1 MAIDETTKKSPE
13 SLAHR
18 AVQDLALEAEN
29 SVEQMLRLV
38 DRLHRAERK
47 TPELV
52 PSAAGTNSN
61 GDFQND
67 VLPEI
72 TTEPTFAPKLDW
84 EKCLQ
89 VFSVLHPKCK
99 KEYVEVF
106 RLLRARVS
114 LAKREWA
121 TGNVPLQLLAIVS
134 PTSKNGKS
142 FVATNLA
149 AALALGSDEKV
160 LIIDLN
166 PLSNEMSTA
175 LGVAKS
181 AGVPEAVRSGQW
193 EPSVHQVGET
203 NLFVMPAGKANENR
217 MDSVDFRRL
226 PLLLESLRSTFAWII
241 LDGPAASDSS
251 DAELLANY
259 ADANLLVMRKG
270 VTEFSEVAQLKE
282 TIPEGRLL
290 GAVFNSQFD
299 EKKKSWFRRDK

>member
-1 MAIDETTKKSPE
+1 MGADDRGDDAADDVPAACDVSPE
-13 SLAHR
+13 VSKKPA
-18 AVQDLALEAEN
+18 
-29 SVEQMLRLV
+29 
-38 DRLHRAERK
+38 
-47 TPELV
+47 TPR
-52 PSAAGTNSN
+52 
-61 GDFQND
+61 
-67 VLPEI
+67 
-72 TTEPTFAPKLDW
+72 LDW

-134 PTSKNGKS
+134 PTPKNGKS

-299 EKKKSWFRRDK
+299 EKKNSWFRRDK